1 MAHFVRDFEPHP
13 KRMAPDPAA
22 PEAPVE
28 EIAAAEDAPP
38 VAEAAVDPDAEAPA
52 ETPSVEEFFPLA
64 GI

>member
-38 VAEAAVDPDAEAPA
+38 VAEAAVAPDPGAPEAP
-52 ETPSVEEFFPLA
+52 VEEVFPLA